1 MRLPFAP
8 QRTIDVVTTP
18 LIAIVV
24 TLTAASM
31 TRAQQFPSTNQDPV
45 IGQWRLDVSKSKYA
59 PGPGPKSET
68 RTYQLT
74 GEGIK
79 AVIVRTRQD
88 GQVETIEVRS
98 QLRQRQP
105 RHWHTGLRR
114 RAVDADQRLRFR
126 SHALARRQAVWNG
139 ASRNCQGRND
149 DGHYV
154 PAGFADTH
162 SQCRAVRESGA
173 LAPRSGVPA
182 AL

>member
-31 TRAQQFPSTNQDPV
+31 TRAQQSPATNQDPV
-45 IGQWRLDVSKSKYA
+45 IGQWRLDVSKSKYT

-79 AVIVRTRQD
+79 AVIVRTHQD
-88 GQVETIEVRS
+88 GQVETIEYGANYDSVNHVIGTADYDAV
-98 QLRQRQP
+98 QLTRISAYVSEA
-105 RHWHTGLRR
+105 TL
-114 RAVDADQRLRFR
+114 
-126 SHALARRQAVWNG
+126 SHAGKQFGTARREIAK
-139 ASRNCQGRND
+139 
-149 DGHYV
+149 DGMTMVITFQQDSQTRIHNVAQYV
-154 PAGFADTH
+154 K
-162 SQCRAVRESGA
+162 V
-173 LAPRSGVPA
+173 AP
-182 AL
+182 